1 MKRILSFL
9 AVLICTMSLNAQQHL
24 PALELGAPAP
34 EFTAADTLGV
44 SHSLADFSDRIVVVD
59 FWASWCGDCRREMP
73 ALKQLYADW
82 HDRGVEF
89 LSVSFDE
96 DANAWRSYLR
106 KQAMPWLHIS
116 NLLPWH
122 SKVDGVSVTTNPIA
136 AAYDL
141 KWIPTLIL
149 VDRGTLVAVD
159 TTVEAFE
166 TKLREHLLGERVE

>member
-9 AVLICTMSLNAQQHL
+9 ILALAALGIQAQHEPNFEIGTM
-24 PALELGAPAP
+24 AP

-44 SHSLADFSDRIVVVD
+44 EHSLSDFADRLVVVD

-82 HDRGVEF
+82 HDQGVEF
-89 LSVSFDE
+89 VSVSFDE
-96 DANAWRSYLR
+96 NETSWKSYLH
-106 KQAMPWLHIS
+106 KQQMPWLHIS
-116 NLLPWH
+116 NLQPWH

-141 KWIPTLIL
+141 KWIPTLFLI
-149 VDRGTLVAVD
+149 DRGKIVAYDVKVD
-159 TTVEAFE
+159 SFEA
-166 TKLREHLLGERVE
+166 KLKEYKK